1 MEVRDKCSFS
11 SLVVLL
17 NKNWSFPLQIS
28 SDNVTKPMEN
38 LSLRKTLNMP
48 FRTNLVLAFFSHFLL
63 LLEIKT
69 KLSLH

>member
-1 MEVRDKCSFS
+1 
-11 SLVVLL
+11 
-17 NKNWSFPLQIS
+17 
-28 SDNVTKPMEN
+28 MEN

-48 FRTNLVLAFFSHFLL
+48 FRTNLVLAFFGHFLL